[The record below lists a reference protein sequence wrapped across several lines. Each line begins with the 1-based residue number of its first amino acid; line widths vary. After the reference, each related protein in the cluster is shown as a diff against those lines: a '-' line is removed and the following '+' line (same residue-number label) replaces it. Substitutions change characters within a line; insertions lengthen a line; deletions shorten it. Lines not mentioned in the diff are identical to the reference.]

1 VFDYDTLV
9 IGAGTAGLSAGRV
22 LQDAGKR
29 YLIIDSKAKIG
40 VPVRSTGAISRFFVQ
55 KLKMPVH
62 DEIIAAR
69 IRSLGIQNDSGDIS
83 VMRYDHDVGF
93 VYNFT
98 KYEEYLAR
106 GLNINLNT
114 RVLSIAPHEIRT
126 TNGRFTAATII
137 IATGPTSSL
146 VPVKTRPSDN
156 DMIVGYEE
164 TRKLPPRSDFDVSF
178 WLSKHAPGGYIW
190 DFPDSSNHRRIGI
203 GVVKQSRENPVLA
216 LSRFTEEHA
225 DLNGYVDHS
234 ISHLIPVAHP
244 SERVV
249 FGSIMIAGDS
259 ANTVFASTGGGLQG
273 ATWSGQLAG
282 KAAAIG
288 NPEVY
293 QHEWKSQLYPLLMEH
308 YRIKKIFYNVP
319 PEKVLDIPRILR
331 KFKARTGNDLVE
343 IPRMMKHILFRNP
356 IMMIYALKAGFT
368 RSFY

>member
-1 VFDYDTLV
+1 MFDYDTVV

-22 LQDAGKR
+22 LQDAGKS
-29 YLIIDSKAKIG
+29 YLIIDSKARIG
-40 VPVRSTGAISRFFVQ
+40 VPVRSTGGISSFFVQ

-69 IRSLGIQNDSGDIS
+69 IRSIGIQNDSGDIS
-83 VMRYDHDVGF
+83 VIRYDHDVGF
-93 VYNFT
+93 VYKFT

-114 RVLSIAPHEIRT
+114 KVLGVAPHEVRT
-126 TNGRFTAATII
+126 TNGRFTAANII

-146 VPVKTRPSDN
+146 APVSTRPSDN

-178 WLSKHAPGGYIW
+178 WLSRHAPGGYIW
-190 DFPDSSNHRRIGI
+190 DFPDAASLRRIGI
-203 GVVKQSRENPVLA
+203 GVVKQSQKNPALA
-216 LSRFTEEHA
+216 LRRFTEEHT

-234 ISHLIPVAHP
+234 ISHMIPVAHP
-244 SERVV
+244 PQRVV
-249 FGSIMIAGDS
+249 FGSTMIAGDA

-282 KAAAIG
+282 KAAAMG

-293 QHEWKSQLYPLLMEH
+293 QHEWKSQLYPLLMDH
-308 YRIKKIFYNVP
+308 YRIKKIFYTVP
-319 PEKVLDIPRILR
+319 PEKVLDFPRILR
-331 KFKARTGNDLVE
+331 RFKAKTGNDLVE
-343 IPRMMKHILFRNP
+343 IPRMMRHLIFHDP
-356 IMMIYALKAGFT
+356 IMIIYALKAGFT